1 MTQEEI
7 REVSKMRGI
16 LIISLNVMLSACLV
30 QASTGGPMRLKP
42 IRLQMV
48 ENNMTLERISNN
60 QVSFAKQDFE
70 GDLGEIYEVN
80 TKSPFKAFI
89 LSLAVPGLG
98 ELYLGH
104 KLRAASFFAAD
115 VALWSGY
122 LIYHGKGSDKEK
134 EYKGFA
140 QQHYLWSTYQQ
151 WWDAIPDSIKETY
164 SHRLPV
170 DDAGNPI
177 FNHEYYEN
185 IGKYD
190 QFQVGW
196 DDIGLNFPPPPLGE
210 SFVSANRTFYLNLR
224 KKSNDYFTTASTI
237 AMVSIANHIISAFD
251 AAILAKKYNRG
262 ARNYSL
268 EFKSKRFDGEMTPFL
283 EFTAKF

>member
-1 MTQEEI
+1 METV
-7 REVSKMRGI
+7 REVNKMRGI
-16 LIISLNVMLSACLV
+16 LTISLTILLSAGMV
-30 QASTGGPMRLKP
+30 QASTGGPMKMKP
-42 IRLQMV
+42 IKQQFMEKNLALDM
-48 ENNMTLERISNN
+48 ISSN
-60 QVSFAKQDFE
+60 QVSFARQDFE

-80 TKSPFKAFI
+80 TKSPFKAFM

-104 KLRAASFFAAD
+104 KIRAASFFAAD

-122 LIYHGKGSDKEK
+122 FVYHGKGSDKEK
-134 EYKGFA
+134 EYKQYA
-140 QQHYLWSTYQQ
+140 QNHYSSNTFLN
-151 WWDAIPDSIKETY
+151 WWDTLPDSIKDGY

-170 DDAGNPI
+170 DDNGNPI

-210 SFVSANRTFYLNLR
+210 TYISSNRTFYLNLR

-251 AAILAKKYNRG
+251 AAISAKKYNRG
-262 ARNYSL
+262 GHRYSL
-268 EFKSKRFDGEMTPFL
+268 KLTPKNHEGETVPFL